1 MFLALFQDTKNTD
14 DSVVEKCRK
23 RPDDPAPTP
32 VIGDKAIAKIHECDN
47 YIVSLRILLILGVDR
62 LLFIFGDFLAI

>member
-1 MFLALFQDTKNTD
+1 M
-14 DSVVEKCRK
+14 VEKCRE
-23 RPDDPAPTP
+23 RPNDPAPTP
-32 VIGDKAIAKIHECDN
+32 VIGNKAIAKIHECDN